1 MYVEFIISCIEYVL
15 LISIWKGRHD
25 KVYLNKKWNWVI
37 FEHVIKY
44 KNEKYNLVEKND
56 DKV

>member
-25 KVYLNKKWNWVI
+25 KKYLNKKWNWVI

-56 DKV
+56 D